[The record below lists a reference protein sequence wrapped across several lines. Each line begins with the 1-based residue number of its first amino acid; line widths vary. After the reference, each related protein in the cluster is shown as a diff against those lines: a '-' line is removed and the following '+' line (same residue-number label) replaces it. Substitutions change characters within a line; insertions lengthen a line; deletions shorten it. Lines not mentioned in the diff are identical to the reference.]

1 MSSPLSLPPHQQLVA
16 PGKWP
21 YVGEPGPDPARRAE
35 PWRVR
40 VSGLVARPHSW
51 SVEELWALPQVEAR
65 IDIHCVT
72 RWSKP
77 GARFGGVPLQTV
89 LDACQ
94 PLAQARFVSF
104 VARSARSHST
114 SLPLADALALN
125 TLLALS
131 YEGQPLAERHGGP
144 VRTVVRERYFY
155 KSLKWLEEI
164 RVLAEDELGYWEKEA
179 GYHNLADPWQEQR
192 YIVPHI
198 DNRLYRRLLKARDFS
213 DRELLGIRADG
224 RNLTGLRARRAV
236 LRDAHFERSQLDG
249 ACFDGANLSNAHFE
263 GARLRTASFRADRGR
278 AADLEG
284 ADFRGADLRGADLT
298 GASLF
303 GATFCPEDSG
313 ESEDWGPAL
322 LDRTTRIEP
331 TGLDRLTPR
340 QRDCVATLLGLAD
353 IPSRE
358 N

>member
-1 MSSPLSLPPHQQLVA
+1 MGKQAAGPPGRVSPSSAVYYRRERNRLASLQRTISPCHLRFLSPLTSSWSHQS
-16 PGKWP
+16 KWP

-40 VSGLVARPHSW
+40 VSGLVARPQTW

-77 GARFGGVPLQTV
+77 GARFSGVPLQTV

-114 SLPLADALALN
+114 SLALADALALD

-131 YEGQPLAERHGGP
+131 YEGRPLAERHGGP
-144 VRTVVRERYFY
+144 IRTVVRERYFY

-179 GYHNLADPWQEQR
+179 GYHNRADPWQEQR

-198 DNRLYRRLLKARDFS
+198 DNRLYRRLLKARDFRPTES
-213 DRELLGIRADG
+213 CSASALTVGI
-224 RNLTGLRARRAV
+224 
-236 LRDAHFERSQLDG
+236 
-249 ACFDGANLSNAHFE
+249 
-263 GARLRTASFRADRGR
+263 
-278 AADLEG
+278 
-284 ADFRGADLRGADLT
+284 
-298 GASLF
+298 
-303 GATFCPEDSG
+303 
-313 ESEDWGPAL
+313 
-322 LDRTTRIEP
+322 
-331 TGLDRLTPR
+331 
-340 QRDCVATLLGLAD
+340 
-353 IPSRE
+353 
-358 N
+358 

>member
-40 VSGLVARPHSW
+40 ISGLVARPQTW
-51 SVEELWALPQVEAR
+51 SVEELWALPQGEAR

-114 SLPLADALALN
+114 SLPLADALALD

-131 YEGQPLAERHGGP
+131 YEGRPLAERHGGP
-144 VRTVVRERYFY
+144 IRTVVRERYFY

-164 RVLAEDELGYWEKEA
+164 RLLAEDALGYWEKEA
-179 GYHNLADPWQEQR
+179 GYHNRADPWQEQR
-192 YIVPHI
+192 YIVPHL
-198 DNRLYRRLLKARDFS
+198 DNQLYRRLLKARDFS

-224 RNLTGLRARRAV
+224 RNLTGLTARRAV
-236 LRDAHFERSQLDG
+236 LRDAHFERSQLNG
-249 ACFDGANLSNAHFE
+249 ACFNGANLSNAHFE
-263 GARLRTASFRADRGR
+263 GARLRKASFRADRGR

-303 GATFCPEDSG
+303 GATFCPEGGQD
-313 ESEDWGPAL
+313 SEDWGPAL
-322 LDRTTRIEP
+322 LDQTTRIEP

-340 QRDCVATLLGLAD
+340 QRHCVGKLLGWGD

-358 N
+358 E

>member
-1 MSSPLSLPPHQQLVA
+1 M
-16 PGKWP
+16 
-21 YVGEPGPDPARRAE
+21 
-35 PWRVR
+35 
-40 VSGLVARPHSW
+40 
-51 SVEELWALPQVEAR
+51 EELWALPQVAVR
-65 IDIHCVT
+65 MDIHCVT

-94 PLAQARFVSF
+94 PSAQARFVSF

-114 SLPLADALALN
+114 SLPLADALGLD

-131 YEGQPLAERHGGP
+131 YEGRPLAERHGGP
-144 VRTVVRERYFY
+144 IRTVVRERYFY

-179 GYHNLADPWQEQR
+179 GYHNRADPWQEQR

-198 DNRLYRRLLKARDFS
+198 DNQLYRRLLKARDFS

-263 GARLRTASFRADRGR
+263 GARLRNASFRADRGR

-303 GATFCPEDSG
+303 GATFCPEGSQ

-322 LDRTTRIEP
+322 LDQTTRIEP
-331 TGLDRLTPR
+331 AGLDRLTPR
-340 QRDCVATLLGLAD
+340 QRHCVATLLGLAD

>member
-1 MSSPLSLPPHQQLVA
+1 MSNTLSLPPHQQLVA

-21 YVGEPGPDPARRAE
+21 FVGESGPDPNRRDE

-40 VSGLVARPHSW
+40 VSGLVARAQTW
-51 SVEELWALPQVEAR
+51 SVEELWALPQIDVR

-77 GARFGGVPLQTV
+77 GARFGGVLLQTV

-94 PLAQARFVSF
+94 PLPRARFVSF
-104 VARSARSHST
+104 VARSTRRHST
-114 SLPLADALALN
+114 SLPLADALGLE

-131 YEGQPLAERHGGP
+131 YEGEPLAEQHGGP
-144 VRTVVRERYFY
+144 IRTIVRERYFY

-179 GYHNLADPWQEQR
+179 GYHNRADPWQEQR

-198 DNRLYRRLLKARDFS
+198 DNQLYRRLLKARDFS
-213 DRELLGIRADG
+213 GRDLLGIRADG
-224 RNLTGLRARRAV
+224 RNLTGLNARRAF

-263 GARLRTASFRADRGR
+263 GARLRNASFCFDRGR

-303 GATFCPEDSG
+303 GATFCPEGGEESG
-313 ESEDWGPAL
+313 DWGPAL
-322 LDRTTRIEP
+322 LDQTTRIEP
-331 TGLDRLTPR
+331 AGLDSLTPR
-340 QRDCVATLLGLAD
+340 QRNCVSKLLGLGD

-358 N
+358 D

>member
-16 PGKWP
+16 PEKWP

-35 PWRVR
+35 SWRVR

-51 SVEELWALPQVEAR
+51 SVEELWALPQVETR

-89 LDACQ
+89 LDACL

-104 VARSARSHST
+104 VARSARRHST
-114 SLPLADALALN
+114 SLPLADALGLD

-131 YEGQPLAERHGGP
+131 YEGRPLAERHGGP

-179 GYHNLADPWQEQR
+179 GYHNRADPWQEQR

-198 DNRLYRRLLKARDFS
+198 DNQLYRRLLKARDFS

-263 GARLRTASFRADRGR
+263 GARLRKASFRADRGR

-303 GATFCPEDSG
+303 GATFCPEGDQD
-313 ESEDWGPAL
+313 SEDWGSAL
-322 LDRTTRIEP
+322 LDQTTRIEP
-331 TGLDRLTPR
+331 AGLDRLTPR
-340 QRDCVATLLGLAD
+340 QRDCVSKLLGWGD

-358 N
+358 E